1 MRAKSLFSVIASLL
15 QAILVIC
22 PFQKPA
28 CAGEP
33 GQQHIALCNHA
44 ATDGISQCGTGSS
57 SPQYP
62 LGKAVGI
69 KDFAC
74 IIGIEDPPN
83 WWKASQ
89 TLVRSP
95 LSEGL
100 PYSRNPMVLFP
111 VMDFAGEE

>member
-1 MRAKSLFSVIASLL
+1 MRVNQVNSIFPFAIML
-15 QAILVIC
+15 QRMA
-22 PFQKPA
+22 
-28 CAGEP
+28 
-33 GQQHIALCNHA
+33 
-44 ATDGISQCGTGSS
+44 

-62 LGKAVGI
+62 LGKTVGI
-69 KDFAC
+69 KVFAC
-74 IIGIEDPPN
+74 IMGIEDPPN